1 MSKRIIYLLSLLMA
15 LSLMFS
21 NCKENGLDD
30 ILGSTPENEPNNGF
44 DNSPETDTGLVEDE
58 AWLNENSDKPI
69 KNEQVPYLQT
79 KADVA
84 YFRNPVVVVM
94 GKSDIVVFA
103 EKRYKTSGSEN
114 DVGLTGSTA
123 ADIVYVSSQDSGRSW
138 NMAKIAGRS
147 SESTGGNDAVAS
159 PVVFKINDKTV
170 VVVASAGAGLSR
182 IGTTYRSRE
191 PKSQLR
197 YTIGTYNN
205 GIFTWTT
212 QWTDMTEPVKTAT
225 ANVSVSGNAK
235 RYTYHQF
242 GTFAARGFVKG
253 NELYLAVTL
262 VDQGQSGNYAINAFG
277 NVMIKGTYSGS
288 SVSWSVIEGSAIGF
302 TTINDRGISGY
313 LESVAVGL
321 TTDNKVY
328 YLAGGSS
335 YYGSSTGVHIGEGTQ
350 GGQPTA
356 SGQVPGSE
364 GSFSYLEV
372 LNWKGLSS
380 YDPAAYDISNGTKQ
394 RLFAHVRGLN
404 NRITIRALDD
414 NQFRQKTGSTEYIV
428 QGYPTDNTVLAKS
441 SSMDILGDGTIVM
454 VAEQGRKEKE
464 YYIVFKRF
472 TQKFLAMKLGLE

>member
-30 ILGSTPENEPNNGF
+30 ILGTTPENEPNNGF

-69 KNEQVPYLQT
+69 KNEQIPYLQT

-94 GKSDIVVFA
+94 DKSDIVVFA

-114 DVGLTGSTA
+114 DVGVTGSA
-123 ADIVYVSSQDSGRSW
+123 AVDIVYVSSQNSGRSW
-138 NMAKIAGRS
+138 NIPKIVGRS
-147 SESTGGNDAVAS
+147 SESTGGTDAVAS
-159 PVVFKINDKTV
+159 PVVFKIDDKTV

-182 IGTTYRSRE
+182 ISALYNSRD
-191 PKSQLR
+191 PKSELK

-205 GIFTWTT
+205 GIFTWTK
-212 QWTDMTEPVKTAT
+212 QWEDMTAPVKAAT
-225 ANVSVSGNAK
+225 ENVSVSGNAK
-235 RYTYHQF
+235 SYKYHQF
-242 GTFAARGFVKG
+242 GTLAARGFVNNGKD
-253 NELYLAVTL
+253 LYLAVTL
-262 VDQGQSGNYAINAFG
+262 VDQGRSGNYANNAFG
-277 NVMIKGTYSGS
+277 NVMVKGTYNSS
-288 SVSWSVIEGSAIGF
+288 SVDWQVIDNTAIGF
-302 TTINDRGISGY
+302 STILDGRSGY

-321 TTDNKVY
+321 KNSEVY

-335 YYGSSTGVHIGEGTQ
+335 FYGSSTGVHIGEGTQ
-350 GGQPTA
+350 GKQPTA
-356 SGQVPGSE
+356 SGQVDGSE

-372 LNWKGLSS
+372 LNWKGLETYNPAN
-380 YDPAAYDISNGTKQ
+380 YDMSNGTKL
-394 RLFAHVRGLN
+394 RLFSHVIGYN
-404 NRITIRALDD
+404 NTITIRALDD
-414 NQFRQKTGSTEYIV
+414 NEFKQKAGTTGYKV
-428 QGYPTDNTVLAKS
+428 QGYPTDNTILAKS

-472 TQKFLAMKLGLE
+472 TQKFLAMKLGFN